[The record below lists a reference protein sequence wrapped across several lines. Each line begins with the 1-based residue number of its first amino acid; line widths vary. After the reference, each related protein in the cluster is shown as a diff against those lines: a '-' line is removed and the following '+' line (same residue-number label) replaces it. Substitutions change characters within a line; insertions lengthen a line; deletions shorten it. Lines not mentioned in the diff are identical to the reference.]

1 MKLLLI
7 NSIENARTVI
17 DLGELS
23 RRLSKSASQITFRDI
38 VSRTVK
44 DSRAWHLHCLAD
56 GSKLERLP
64 ENGRAADFGYPQML
78 FWVKVAGAPVQRETP
93 PIRRPEPYTGRHRA
107 YYNLGVRIATSIEF
121 MGLSWDIF
129 RSRAGRG
136 FWITSAIFVLAGL
149 GAFWLKADYRLLV
162 PLCVVVPFVYLT
174 RAGLTAALLMR
185 ELWPQVKTSLR

>member
-7 NSIENARTVI
+7 NSIENARTII

-23 RRLSKSASQITFRDI
+23 RGLSKSASQITFRDI
-38 VSRTVK
+38 VSRTIK

-64 ENGRAADFGYPQML
+64 ENARAADFGYPQML
-78 FWVKVAGAPVQRETP
+78 FWVKVAGTAVQRQAPAE
-93 PIRRPEPYTGRHRA
+93 RRYEVRHGG
-107 YYNLGVRIATSIEF
+107 YYELGLKIGTFIEWV
-121 MGLSWDIF
+121 GLSWDIF

-136 FWITSAIFVLAGL
+136 FWLTSAIFVLAGL

-162 PLCVVVPFVYLT
+162 PLCVVVPFVYLA